1 MSRFFIN
8 RPIVA
13 MVIAIF
19 FVITGA
25 VMVFRLPVAQ
35 FPDIV
40 PPQIQTTAT
49 YTGADALTV
58 EQSVATPIEEQ
69 VNGAKNMLYMQ
80 SINNNDGTMTLQVS
94 FAVGTDVDLDQVQ
107 VQNRLSQATSS
118 LPNAVSNYGLTTQQ
132 TVGIPLLVFSI
143 TSPNRTWDQTFLA
156 NYVAINIKDELA
168 RIPGIGQVK
177 LFGASNYAM
186 RIWVAPDIL
195 SKLQLTVADLENA
208 IAAQNVVNP
217 AGQIG
222 GAPAPPGQQL
232 TYTVRARGRLLSAD
246 EFGNII
252 VRANPDGSLVRLKDV
267 ARIQLGAETYTQQA
281 NTNGAPSAIVGLYQ
295 NPGSNALEAARLAK
309 AKMAELTRHFPSDM
323 TVGLTLDTTVP
334 VTEGAREIVKTLLE
348 AIGLVILVV
357 FIFLQN
363 WRATLIP
370 MLTIPVSLVG
380 AFMFFPAVGFSINTL
395 ALLGLVLA
403 VGLVVDDA
411 IVVVEAIE
419 AKIEQGRSPKDAAL
433 EAMDEVGG
441 ALVGIALV
449 LSAVFIPAGFMAG
462 ITGSLYRQFALTI
475 AFSVLLSA
483 FNALTLSPALGAL
496 LLRPR
501 STAPGRGPLARGFAL
516 FNAGFA
522 RAQNGYV
529 RTCDLLI
536 HKVAIAILLLVGFAV
551 LAGGLGRI
559 LPQSFLPDE
568 DQGYFFMNVEL
579 PPAASLERTNAVM
592 RQVDAIL
599 KNEPG
604 IRYYNAISGYSML
617 SQTSSSRNGVYFCQL
632 RPYADRTS
640 AALQSEAIVADINR
654 KMAALPD
661 AQVFAFLPPAIPGVG
676 QASGIDFFVQDHAGK
691 TVDYLWQ
698 NTQKFVA
705 AAKKRPELGPMN
717 LLFDPATPQMF
728 AAVDKDKAF
737 KLGISIEDVYSA
749 LQTLLGGYYV
759 DQFNR
764 FGRVWKVFV
773 EAEPQYRAKATD
785 VGQFYVRNKQGS
797 MVPLSTLVDMHH
809 VFGPEFTTRFNEYRG
824 IEIFALP
831 APGYSTGQAMNAV
844 TQVANEVLPND
855 MGYAWNGISYQQSVA
870 GGGAAVFALSLVLVF
885 LILAAL
891 YESWSLPFS
900 VLLSVPVAVCG
911 AFFGL
916 WSRNLDN
923 DVYAQVGLIMLIG
936 LSAKN
941 AILIVEFAKAE
952 LEKGASL
959 VDAALSGARVRLR
972 PILMTSFAF
981 IIGLFPLWY
990 ALGAGGKSRQ
1000 LIGTV
1005 TITGMI
1011 FSSAFAIFLVPV
1023 LFVVVEWMS
1032 HRIKGKPLEPSAT
1045 QQRASAQVVLLREP
1059 DRGTLRSPGA

>member
-1 MSRFFIN
+1 
-8 RPIVA
+8 V
-13 MVIAIF
+13 
-19 FVITGA
+19 FV
-25 VMVFRLPVAQ
+25 P
-35 FPDIV
+35 
-40 PPQIQTTAT
+40 TA
-49 YTGADALTV
+49 
-58 EQSVATPIEEQ
+58 
-69 VNGAKNMLYMQ
+69 
-80 SINNNDGTMTLQVS
+80 
-94 FAVGTDVDLDQVQ
+94 F
-107 VQNRLSQATSS
+107 
-118 LPNAVSNYGLTTQQ
+118 
-132 TVGIPLLVFSI
+132 
-143 TSPNRTWDQTFLA
+143 
-156 NYVAINIKDELA
+156 
-168 RIPGIGQVK
+168 IPGI
-177 LFGASNYAM
+177 
-186 RIWVAPDIL
+186 
-195 SKLQLTVADLENA
+195 T
-208 IAAQNVVNP
+208 
-217 AGQIG
+217 
-222 GAPAPPGQQL
+222 
-232 TYTVRARGRLLSAD
+232 GRL
-246 EFGNII
+246 
-252 VRANPDGSLVRLKDV
+252 
-267 ARIQLGAETYTQQA
+267 
-281 NTNGAPSAIVGLYQ
+281 YQ
-295 NPGSNALEAARLAK
+295 
-309 AKMAELTRHFPSDM
+309 
-323 TVGLTLDTTVP
+323 
-334 VTEGAREIVKTLLE
+334 
-348 AIGLVILVV
+348 
-357 FIFLQN
+357 
-363 WRATLIP
+363 
-370 MLTIPVSLVG
+370 
-380 AFMFFPAVGFSINTL
+380 
-395 ALLGLVLA
+395 
-403 VGLVVDDA
+403 
-411 IVVVEAIE
+411 
-419 AKIEQGRSPKDAAL
+419 
-433 EAMDEVGG
+433 
-441 ALVGIALV
+441 
-449 LSAVFIPAGFMAG
+449 
-462 ITGSLYRQFALTI
+462 QFAVTI
-475 AFSVLLSA
+475 AISVVLSA

-536 HKVAIAILLLVGFAV
+536 RKVAIAILLLVGFAV

-640 AALQSEAIVADINR
+640 AALQSEAIVADVNR

-698 NTQKFVA
+698 NTQKFLA
-705 AAKKRPELGPMN
+705 AAKKRPELGPMA

-728 AAVDKDKAF
+728 AAVDKDKVF

-773 EAEPQYRAKATD
+773 EAEPQYRAKTTD

-797 MVPLSTLVDMHH
+797 MVPLSTLVDMHR
-809 VFGPEFTTRFNEYRG
+809 VFGPEFTTRFNEYRSV
-824 IEIFALP
+824 EIFALP

-844 TQVANEVLPND
+844 TQVANEVLPKD

-870 GGGAAVFALSLVLVF
+870 GGGTAVFALSLVLVF

-923 DVYAQVGLIMLIG
+923 DVYAQIGLIMLIG

-941 AILIVEFAKAE
+941 AILIVEFAR
-952 LEKGASL
+952 
-959 VDAALSGARVRLR
+959 LS
-972 PILMTSFAF
+972 
-981 IIGLFPLWY
+981 
-990 ALGAGGKSRQ
+990 SR
-1000 LIGTV
+1000 
-1005 TITGMI
+1005 
-1011 FSSAFAIFLVPV
+1011 
-1023 LFVVVEWMS
+1023 
-1032 HRIKGKPLEPSAT
+1032 
-1045 QQRASAQVVLLREP
+1045 RAPR
-1059 DRGTLRSPGA
+1059 